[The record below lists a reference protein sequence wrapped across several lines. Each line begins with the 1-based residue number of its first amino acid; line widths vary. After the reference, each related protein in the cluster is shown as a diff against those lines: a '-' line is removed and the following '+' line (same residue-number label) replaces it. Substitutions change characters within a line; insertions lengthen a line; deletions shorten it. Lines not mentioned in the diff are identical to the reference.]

1 MALYR
6 HGQGANKSWRFAL
19 HDLRVRGARPC
30 VRYRTPHRGPAARQ
44 RSIGSHYTLGL
55 ALYRN
60 SRLHTHSST
69 HSFFEAAGVP
79 KASRGTYTH
88 ARCLVQSWASM
99 PRLHQL
105 QASKNHAA
113 LPSASLRDVVGIV
126 LVIQIE
132 SVLVKVLAVA
142 AVLALPVILLVLD
155 A

>member
-1 MALYR
+1 MICASAV
-6 HGQGANKSWRFAL
+6 HA
-19 HDLRVRGARPC
+19 RVCGTGHRTGARL
-30 VRYRTPHRGPAARQ
+30 RARD
-44 RSIGSHYTLGL
+44 RSDHTTQYTLGL

-113 LPSASLRDVVGIV
+113 LPSASLRDVAGIV